1 MAPKLQAARDITPPS
16 SKSFQMQKRY
26 TPNRPCVL
34 LIFVGFIV
42 FSSPLNVRASDD
54 DLILTDE
61 DRTELLRQVL
71 GQEITRRKEEQRK
84 YGRPR
89 KGDYEIIISTSNIKP
104 ELVPKI
110 PDVNFIFLKPDEI
123 EERVTRAGLAYLA
136 FSKFEVQGSKVVVTL
151 DKSFKSRRRPR
162 AFISVQSFT
171 YEYHKVD
178 GRWVGKL
185 TRTGHLIT

>member
-1 MAPKLQAARDITPPS
+1 MAPNPQAARDITPPS

-61 DRTELLRQVL
+61 DRTEILRQVL

-89 KGDYEIIISTSNIKP
+89 KGDYEIILSTSNIKP

-110 PDVNFIFLKPDEI
+110 PGVNFIFLKLDEI
-123 EERVTRAGLAYLA
+123 EERSPARVSRIWLSAS
-136 FSKFEVQGSKVVVTL
+136 SKFRARRSWSL
-151 DKSFKSRRRPR
+151 WISLSSRAADR
-162 AFISVQSFT
+162 V
-171 YEYHKVD
+171 
-178 GRWVGKL
+178 L
-185 TRTGHLIT
+185 L